1 MPGPL
6 TILLHKKNI
15 PDMVTARSEWVAI
28 RMPDH
33 PVIQDLLSHLDFPLA
48 APSANI
54 SGRPSP
60 TSAAMVVA
68 NFGEMVPVLD
78 GGECLVGI
86 ESTVVQVVDGSI
98 RIHRPGFISLEDIQ
112 SLV

>member
-1 MPGPL
+1 
-6 TILLHKKNI
+6 
-15 PDMVTARSEWVAI
+15 
-28 RMPDH
+28 MPDH
-33 PVIQDLLSHLDFPLA
+33 PVAQNLLSRLDFPLA

-60 TSAAMVVA
+60 TSPAMVMA
-68 NFGEMVPVLD
+68 NFGETVPVLD

-98 RIHRPGFISLEDIQ
+98 RIHRPGFITLEDIQ